1 MLRTYIKNVL
11 SGVIEN
17 RFCTDPY
24 IMSPVD
30 TGISITVLDKSE
42 SIDIYT
48 VQFSWA

>member
-30 TGISITVLDKSE
+30 TFISITVLDTSG
-42 SIDIYT
+42 SINVFT